1 MKPARRSAG
10 TGNQATTAEPAVAPP
25 DNASDGTPN
34 AYLAL
39 RRQLDRD
46 GLFDQQMRYYI
57 GQIVLMI
64 GLAAAG
70 FTSLFLVHRWSVQLA
85 VAVYLAAVLGQ
96 LGLLVHDI
104 GHQQAFRNRRATE
117 LSGLLLG
124 CLGLGWS
131 WSWWLNDHGE
141 HHRYT
146 NRPGRDP
153 STRRALAAFTEEDA
167 TAKRGFVRLIVKHQ
181 AAVEFPMYA
190 FVPLLFFLESV
201 AYLVRGKAKHVVAE
215 SLLLLA
221 HYALF
226 VALLITQF
234 TPWQAVI
241 FLVVHHGLLGL
252 YGGSIVAPNH
262 KGMPLLAEDTPL
274 DFLHR
279 QVLTARNVSGSRLVD
294 ICYGGL
300 NFQIE
305 HHLFPTLPRNRL
317 REAQVHVKAFC
328 EANSIPYYETSVI
341 QSYRE
346 IFAFLS
352 NVSAPLRSR

>member
-1 MKPARRSAG
+1 MKPVRRS
-10 TGNQATTAEPAVAPP
+10 TGPGKVGTTAELVEVPG
-25 DNASDGTPN
+25 DGASDGNRN
-34 AYLAL
+34 AYLVL
-39 RRQLDRD
+39 RRRLDRD
-46 GLFDQQMRYYI
+46 GLFDQQLRYYI
-57 GQIVLMI
+57 GQTALMI

-70 FTSLFLVHRWSVQLA
+70 FTSLFLVHRWSVQLV
-85 VAVYLAAVLGQ
+85 VAVYLAVVLGQ
-96 LGLLVHDI
+96 VGLLVHDI
-104 GHQQAFRNRRATE
+104 GHQQVFRSRRATE
-117 LSGLLLG
+117 LSGLILG

-167 TAKRGFVRLIVKHQ
+167 IAKRGFVRLMVKHQ

-190 FVPLLFFLESV
+190 FVPLLFLIESV
-201 AYLVRGKAKHVVAE
+201 AFLVRGKAKHALAE

-221 HYALF
+221 HYVLF
-226 VALLITQF
+226 AALLISQF
-234 TPWQAVI
+234 TPWQAVV
-241 FLVVHHGLLGL
+241 FVVIHHGLLGL

-262 KGMPLLAEDTPL
+262 KGMPLLAEGATL

-279 QVLTARNVSGSRLVD
+279 QILTARNVSGSRLVD
-294 ICYGGL
+294 VCYGGL

-328 EANSIPYYETSVI
+328 KENSIPYYETSVI

-352 NVSAPLRSR
+352 RVSAPLRSR